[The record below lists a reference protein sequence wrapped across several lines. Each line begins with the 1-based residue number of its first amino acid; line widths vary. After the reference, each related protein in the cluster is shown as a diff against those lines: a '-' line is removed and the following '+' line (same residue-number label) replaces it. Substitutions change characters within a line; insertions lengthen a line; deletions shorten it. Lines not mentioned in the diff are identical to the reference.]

1 MGGRYTICKLY
12 FKNADPYKTILE
24 NYLSGK
30 FSEQT
35 VLISMSKIVSPS
47 IHSMKVRF
55 LPADGVKNIN
65 WSTSLL
71 LFPYNLRTKDKEILG
86 YAEK

>member
-1 MGGRYTICKLY
+1 MGWGYTICKLY
-12 FKNADPYKTILE
+12 FKNADQYKTILE
-24 NYLSGK
+24 NYLSGNKMRVVK

-35 VLISMSKIVSPS
+35 ILISMSKIVSPS
-47 IHSMKVRF
+47 IRSMKVRF

-71 LFPYNLRTKDKEILG
+71 LFLYNLS
-86 YAEK
+86 AV